1 MKRKNIFLVIAVV
14 TTFFACN
21 LFAAY
26 DPAVNPLDP
35 GQETLSV
42 TNLLNGVTFDGQID
56 YDVYAPGEFTE
67 AITAITGT
75 QISASAFAN
84 QYVYQ
89 YQITSTSGYGDN
101 LSIALDP
108 GSGSSNFGFALGS
121 GDADPH
127 FIFDA
132 GTLVSYSFVIADG
145 QSTASLLFT
154 SPYAPTAGVATVHG
168 MVAGSQ
174 AVVVPVPVPEP
185 ITLILLGA
193 GCLPLR
199 YYRKKSR

>member
-1 MKRKNIFLVIAVV
+1 MKRKELLVVIAVV

-26 DPAVNPLDP
+26 DPLNPLDS
-35 GQETLSV
+35 GQDTLSV
-42 TNLLNGVTFDGQID
+42 INLLNGITFEGQIE
-56 YDVYAPGEFTE
+56 YDVYTPGEFTE
-67 AITAITGT
+67 AIAEVGGVSIPPS
-75 QISASAFAN
+75 QFLD

-101 LSIALDP
+101 LSIALDS
-108 GSGSSNFGFALGS
+108 GSGSSNFGFSSNSGS
-121 GDADPH
+121 DAVP
-127 FIFDA
+127 FMVFDA
-132 GTLVSYSFVIADG
+132 GNQVSYSFIIADG

-154 SPYAPTAGVATVHG
+154 SPNGPTAGNAVVHG
-168 MVAGSQ
+168 MAAGSQ

-199 YYRKKSR
+199 YYRKRSR